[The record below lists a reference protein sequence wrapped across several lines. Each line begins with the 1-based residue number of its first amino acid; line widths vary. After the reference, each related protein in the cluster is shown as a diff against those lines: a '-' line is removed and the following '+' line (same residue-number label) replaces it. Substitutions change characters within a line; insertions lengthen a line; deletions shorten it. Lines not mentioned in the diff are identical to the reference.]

1 MNICYNEISFNFS
14 INIKWI
20 YLFLQISNLAFKAAS
35 AASLAALFS
44 SVLRYYGIRPV
55 PDGKSY
61 EPGPG
66 WNVFL
71 MTVSFF

>member
-1 MNICYNEISFNFS
+1 MNIIFITNTIL
-14 INIKWI
+14 IG
-20 YLFLQISNLAFKAAS
+20 QISNLAFNAAS

-44 SVLRYYGIRPV
+44 SVLRYWGMRPV
-55 PDGKSY
+55 DCGKSY

-66 WNVFL
+66 AKVFL